1 MVTIL
6 PVKKKVQEYDN
17 PNKVVVISTDP
28 NNINEKHYCLMCQY
42 SQGRYDSIMKYH
54 KNEKVWR
61 CCVCRYEIDTSL
73 NQTPKSEQKP
83 TIEND
88 YTITKPCAIPLKNFG
103 ASAQFQEEASLR
115 PKPKYSS
122 ATEAWRADDK

>member
-6 PVKKKVQEYDN
+6 PLRKKEPQQED
-17 PNKVVVISTDP
+17 PNKVVVISRTDS
-28 NNINEKHYCLMCQY
+28 NDINEKHYCLMCQY

-73 NQTPKSEQKP
+73 NQTPTREHKP
-83 TIEND
+83 TVEND
-88 YTITKPCAIPLKNFG
+88 SKITRPVAIPLK
-103 ASAQFQEEASLR
+103 QFNYNPDLYGSNATR
-115 PKPKYSS
+115 P
-122 ATEAWRADDK
+122 